1 MPFKYIIGTI
11 AIIVLT
17 SAGLV
22 VFGINTLLDRNRDAI
37 ISEMER
43 YTGRRISLS
52 GITTS
57 FTDGIGVQLDQ
68 FSIGDD
74 PKQAVGHFL
83 KADRLK
89 LNFSLS
95 SLYSDQPEI
104 REAILY
110 RPTINVQRHS
120 DGTYNFGVLT
130 PKVTGDS
137 ESVGTAPE
145 TARQTP
151 KVSLLVSLLEISEG
165 TIHYTDELTDSSV
178 TITSIGLQGRDLDL
192 AQISHIQLEA
202 AIHSTTPNV
211 SLSLDAGPFNSNLNG
226 LDAVPV
232 IGTIRIQQVSLNKL
246 RRSFPSLANF
256 NTAFDSFAGPLNV
269 VAEFA
274 GTPGE
279 ISLTGVEATLSYPKA
294 ETANLTIEGDVGPL
308 NLQQFRLEPGCNID
322 LTMRLTALELRD
334 ISESWAVTEL
344 LSDSTQDNGGPID
357 FVLSAKGTPEKLV
370 LTGLLD
376 ATGMSLKVQNYFVKP
391 AEVSLTL
398 NSRAVLSDKTLRT
411 NKLELN
417 LGPLTLRGTG
427 YLTLDDQKQI
437 NFDFSSNEI
446 DLYSLRPFLPFI
458 MRTNVTGKASTK
470 FKIDGTYR
478 QQQQPRIQGELTVRR
493 ATASPPLLAEHVEDV
508 NATLAFVGEQVTLKK
523 GSFRVGRSSFRV
535 TGTTQKL
542 TPLDASFDLS
552 TALVHLKEVVPLP
565 WTGMSENTN
574 LKGRIWS
581 TTDGRRYRIRVE
593 SSGGEM
599 ASAEYNNFQLEISGT
614 DAQANINQLR
624 FGAFG
629 GKLEATGHYSL
640 EQNSP
645 RFSLNGRING
655 ADAYRLSHLL
665 ADHGNYPISGSASL
679 EFATNGKMNA
689 PTILGSEIT
698 GSGTLSIKEGAIH
711 HLNLTDALLSQLDII
726 PGFTL
731 APSKTFKN
739 KYPFLFASKHTEFDR
754 LAVTF
759 ALKNQQIALT
769 NVRIETEEVVAHSEG
784 SLDFD
789 GNIDAT
795 GSLIVSPEVTRQ
807 IIRDVSEIRHL
818 TDASDS
824 LVVPFYV
831 SGQIPTLKPRA
842 DVSQMGKIL
851 KQALIKL
858 AEEGI
863 RKRILDGLRP
873 TKDAK
878 EKSEAMPKT
887 PSSGS
892 SAEAATT
899 PGEPTLE
906 ELLVEK
912 GLDLL
917 FGR

>member
-1 MPFKYIIGTI
+1 MRFKYIIGTI

-17 SAGLV
+17 SAGLL
-22 VFGINTLLDRNRDAI
+22 VFGINTLLDRNKDAI

-57 FTDGIGVQLDQ
+57 FTDGIGVQLDE

-74 PKQAVGHFL
+74 QRQAVGHFL

-110 RPTINVQRHS
+110 RPTINVKRNS
-120 DGTYNFGVLT
+120 DGIYNFGVL
-130 PKVTGDS
+130 PSKGTGDS

-145 TARQTP
+145 TAKQTP

-178 TITSIGLQGRDLDL
+178 TITSIGLQGRDLDFD
-192 AQISHIQLEA
+192 QISHMQLEA
-202 AIHSTTPNV
+202 AIHSATPTV
-211 SLSLDAGPFNSNLNG
+211 SLSLDAGPLNSNLNG
-226 LDAVPV
+226 LDGIPV
-232 IGTIRIQQVSLNKL
+232 TGTIRIQQVNLNKL
-246 RRSFPSLANF
+246 RQSFPFLANI

-269 VAEFA
+269 IAGFA

-279 ISLTGVEATLSYPKA
+279 ISLTGVQATLSYPKA
-294 ETANLTIEGDVGPL
+294 GTANLTISGDVGPF
-308 NLQQFRLEPGCNID
+308 NLQHVRLEPECNID
-322 LTMRLTALELRD
+322 LTMRLTALEFGD
-334 ISESWAVTEL
+334 ISESWGVTEL
-344 LSDSTQDNGGPID
+344 LSDSTQDNGGAID
-357 FVLSAKGTPEKLV
+357 FVLSAKGTPKELV

-376 ATGMSLKVQNYFVKP
+376 ATGMSLKVENYFVKP

-398 NSRAVLSDKTLRT
+398 NSRAVVSGKTLRT

-417 LGPLTLRGTG
+417 LGPLTLLGTG

-446 DLYSLRPFLPFI
+446 DLDSLRPFLPFI
-458 MRTNVTGKASTK
+458 MRTNATGKASAK
-470 FKIDGTYR
+470 FNIDGNYR

-493 ATASPPLLAEHVEDV
+493 ATASPPLLAQHVEDL
-508 NATLAFVGEQVTLKK
+508 NATLAFVGEQVTLKE

-535 TGTTQKL
+535 TGTTQQL

-552 TALVHLKEVVPLP
+552 TALVHLKEFVPLP
-565 WTGMSENTN
+565 WAGVSENAN

-581 TTDGRRYRIRVE
+581 TSDGTRYRIRVE
-593 SSGGEM
+593 SSSGEM
-599 ASAEYNNFQLEISGT
+599 ASAEYNNFHLEISGT
-614 DAQANINQLR
+614 NVQAKIDKLR

-629 GKLEATGHYSL
+629 GKFETTGHYSL

-645 RFSLNGRING
+645 RFSLSGRING
-655 ADAYRLSHLL
+655 VDAYRLSHLL

-679 EFATNGKMNA
+679 EFAANGNMNA

-698 GSGTLSIKEGAIH
+698 ASGTLSIKEGAIH

-731 APSKTFKN
+731 APSKNFKN
-739 KYPFLFASKHTEFDR
+739 KYPFLFASQHTEFDQ
-754 LAVTF
+754 LAAAF
-759 ALKNQQIALT
+759 ALKNQQIAIT
-769 NVRIETEEVVAHSEG
+769 NVRMKTEEVVAHSKG

-807 IIRDVSEIRHL
+807 IIRDVSEVRYL
-818 TDASDS
+818 TDASGS
-824 LVVPFYV
+824 LVMPFYV

-842 DVSQMGKIL
+842 DVRQMGKIL
-851 KQALIKL
+851 KQALTKL
-858 AEEGI
+858 AEEEI

-873 TKDAK
+873 TNDAK
-878 EKSEAMPKT
+878 KKSEAMPKT
-887 PSSGS
+887 LSSGS
-892 SAEAATT
+892 KAEAATT